1 MRGLRSDLHQRS
13 PVRTG
18 RESVNATGCG
28 LSLRRS
34 LAHGWLELGRFVDR
48 GSGDRRE
55 ISVDGGWSVLEG
67 DLRRCLRRDGERS
80 EM

>member
-28 LSLRRS
+28 LGLRRS
-34 LAHGWLELGRFVDR
+34 LAHGWLDLGKVVDR
-48 GSGDRRE
+48 GNGDRRE
-55 ISVDGGWSVLEG
+55 ISVDGGWSVLER